1 MGKTR
6 GLLFYAL
13 GGEEMDVAVK
23 KYRVRR
29 DGRLTARG
37 VRKDD
42 EEENTNNK
50 SGGEKTGGHGNTKLP
65 FGLCKKYGI
74 EYGED
79 WTPRDAW
86 DALAG
91 KGITPGREFAR
102 LSQGKKG
109 VTTIKDGATSYSN
122 LSASAGSHG
131 RYALF
136 GDMEQKRKSGD
147 VYKRDKAQIHDFL
160 NKDEMLAYLKEK
172 GITRFKDPDSGEM
185 VNPVK
190 MDLPRTVGKIGEKR
204 FTDMYLGVEYG
215 GRIDKDTGKR
225 ARDFTIWGK
234 DFGGK
239 RIKLKSF
246 QKEDDAVKYAEELGC
261 KRDTLTETRDYKKYR
276 EGRKALGLS

>member
-1 MGKTR
+1 M
-6 GLLFYAL
+6 
-13 GGEEMDVAVK
+13 EDAVK
-23 KYRVRR
+23 KFRERR
-29 DGRLTARG
+29 SKRLKDR

-42 EEENTNNK
+42 EENNLNQP
-50 SGGEKTGGHGNTKLP
+50 SGGNHGNTRLP
-65 FGLCKKYGI
+65 YGLCQKYGI
-74 EYGED
+74 EVGSG
-79 WTPRDAW
+79 WSPRDAW
-86 DALAG
+86 DALEG

-109 VTTIKDGATSYSN
+109 VTTIKDGSTSYSN
-122 LSASAGSHG
+122 LSASVGSHG

-160 NKDEMLAYLKEK
+160 NKNEMLAYLKEK

-246 QKEDDAVKYAEELGC
+246 REESDAVKYAEELGC

-276 EGRKALGLS
+276 EGRKALELS

>member
-1 MGKTR
+1 M
-6 GLLFYAL
+6 
-13 GGEEMDVAVK
+13 EDAVK
-23 KYRVRR
+23 RFRERR
-29 DGRLTARG
+29 SMRLKGR

-42 EEENTNNK
+42 EENNLNQP
-50 SGGEKTGGHGNTKLP
+50 SGGNHGNTRLP
-65 FGLCKKYGI
+65 YGLCQKYGI
-74 EYGED
+74 EVGSG
-79 WTPRDAW
+79 WSPRDAW

-91 KGITPGREFAR
+91 KGITPGGEFAR

-122 LSASAGSHG
+122 LSASVGSHG

-160 NKDEMLAYLKEK
+160 NKNEMLAYLKEK

-246 QKEDDAVKYAEELGC
+246 RKEDDAVKYAEELGC